1 MNQHL
6 AANTRRNTEEWG
18 TPQYLFDALDR
29 EFGFDLDP
37 CATPDNAKCAR
48 FFMRDQDG
56 LAQEWSGVVFMNPPF
71 RYCGAWVK
79 KAYETA
85 RRGHTVVCLLPSRT
99 DTDWWHAYALQG
111 EIRWIRGRLRYE
123 GGRYNAPFP
132 SVIVIFRGREDC
144 EEFEGV

>member
-71 RYCGAWVK
+71 RYCGA
-79 KAYETA
+79 
-85 RRGHTVVCLLPSRT
+85 
-99 DTDWWHAYALQG
+99 
-111 EIRWIRGRLRYE
+111 
-123 GGRYNAPFP
+123 
-132 SVIVIFRGREDC
+132 
-144 EEFEGV
+144 